1 VRLNAQGIA
10 PLKPFTAPKRT
21 IGDLKAETAA
31 QVVAATADVAL
42 VVEPDGVI
50 RDVAFGSDELAQAL
64 HARKWIGKP
73 WADTVT
79 AESRKKV
86 DALMRDAARK
96 ADPRWRHL
104 NYPSARG
111 TPDVPVLHV
120 AVKAGTGNALVCV
133 GRSLGE
139 MAALQQRLVEAQQT
153 LERDYLRLRH
163 AETRYRLL
171 FQMAAEGILIV
182 DAGTLRILEA
192 NPAAAQL
199 LGARPSELVGRTVA
213 EGLDAESAGALRALL
228 AVADSAGRTDNRRL
242 RLGPAG
248 QACLATASVFRQENA
263 TLFLVRLA
271 PADAKSAAAALGPP
285 RAQLLSIVQ
294 SAPDG
299 IVVTDPDG
307 RILAANPAF
316 LELAQL
322 ATEAQARGQPL
333 DRWLGRQGVDL
344 GVLTA
349 NLRQHGVVRLFA
361 TTLRG
366 ELGSSAEVEISAVA
380 VANGEQP
387 CLGFM
392 VRDVARRI
400 PAEPRTARSLP
411 RSVEQLAELVGRV
424 SLKDIVRE
432 ATDVIERLCIEAALE
447 LTRDNR
453 ASAAELLGLS
463 RQSLYVKLHRYGLGE
478 LAAEGGGGR

>member
-1 VRLNAQGIA
+1 M
-10 PLKPFTAPKRT
+10 KPFTAPKKSL
-21 IGDLKAETAA
+21 GDLKAETAA

-50 RDVAFGSDELAQAL
+50 RDVAFGSDELAQAVR
-64 HARKWIGKP
+64 ARGWIGRP
-73 WADTVT
+73 WTDAVTV
-79 AESRKKV
+79 ESRPKV
-86 DALMRDAARK
+86 KELMRDAARK
-96 ADPRWRHL
+96 SDPRWRHL

-111 TPDVPVLHV
+111 AADVPILHV
-120 AVKAGTGNALVCV
+120 AVRAGTGNAFVCV
-133 GRSLGE
+133 GRSLGA

-163 AETRYRLL
+163 AEARYRLL
-171 FQMAAEGILIV
+171 FQIAADGILVI
-182 DAGTLRILEA
+182 DATTLKILEA

-199 LGARPSELVGRTVA
+199 LGAKPSELVGRTLA
-213 EGLDAESAGALRALL
+213 ERLDRESVGALSTLFASAGSTGW
-228 AVADSAGRTDNRRL
+228 ADSRRV
-242 RLGPAG
+242 RLGPEGA
-248 QACLATASVFRQENA
+248 AHFVAASVFRQENA
-263 TLFLVRLA
+263 TLLLVRLA
-271 PADAKSAAAALGPP
+271 PADAKSAAAAALARP
-285 RAQLLSIVQ
+285 RAQLLNIVQ

-299 IVVTDPDG
+299 VVVTDPDG

-322 ATEAQARGQPL
+322 ASEAQARGQPL

-366 ELGSSAEVEISAVA
+366 ELGSAAEVEISAVA
-380 VANGEQP
+380 ASNGDEP

-392 VRDVARRI
+392 IRDVARRLV
-400 PAEPRTARSLP
+400 AAPRAGRSLP
-411 RSVEQLAELVGRV
+411 RSVEQLTELVGRV

-463 RQSLYVKLHRYGLGE
+463 RQSLYVKLHRYGLGA
-478 LAAEGGGGR
+478 LAVEGEGGR